1 MALDAAKNPVI
12 VVKPCLIFMFNI
24 SGTTF
29 FLKTVN
35 SNLSRQLYK
44 IGLCVGERYT
54 SSIARKFSELFQ
66 NHYIFLRRMGVF

>member
-1 MALDAAKNPVI
+1 MALDVAKNPVI
-12 VVKPCLIFMFNI
+12 VVKPFLIFMFII

-44 IGLCVGERYT
+44 IGLCVDEMYT
-54 SSIARKFSELFQ
+54 SLSC
-66 NHYIFLRRMGVF
+66 